1 MVSFI
6 AVKLLRCR
14 TTAMGIVGAVL
25 LTLGSVGCRTALTL
39 SPEVLAEIRAETEL
53 EKRAAAHA
61 HFAAGIV
68 HELSGDAAA
77 AYEEF
82 FQAAKANPTDTDLL
96 FDVSGRLI
104 EGRQFPRAL
113 EVLNLAAAL
122 PEVDGMV
129 FVRLGFVHAQLGNN
143 RKAAEANE
151 IAVRR
156 LPRFMPARQNLYLSH
171 LQARNGEAAWAV
183 LLEAATLPDLDA
195 EFQINLAELFADVG
209 RQFPERRDAA
219 RAQALAALDKARD
232 SVTGPMTLKLADGY
246 YLLGEIDAAARAY
259 LIFLERETVTPALR
273 EVLRTKLADIYLRQ
287 ADRGR
292 ARAQLTVLVQENPAN
307 AGAHYFLG
315 VLALQEKRWK
325 EAVASLQRAVQIR
338 PTFDAAQIDL
348 ATAQLAA
355 GQVANGL
362 AVLEKL
368 RQTKPRDFA
377 VEYLSG
383 MAFHEQKNYQQ
394 ALQHLTT
401 AEAIAAER
409 DTNRLTTGLYF
420 QLGATAERAGERQLA
435 VRYFEKSIALDP
447 DHADALNFLGYMWAE
462 QKENLKRARELIER
476 ALKLEPDND
485 AVLDSMG
492 WVLFQQGDAA
502 GALPYL
508 LRAVAKLEAPD
519 ATVFDHLGDVY
530 ASLKE
535 MDKAREAWAKSVAA
549 EPSEKVQKKLEA
561 IVPLPQ

>member
-1 MVSFI
+1 
-6 AVKLLRCR
+6 
-14 TTAMGIVGAVL
+14 MGIVGGAL
-25 LTLGSVGCRTALTL
+25 LTLGNLGCRTVLPL
-39 SPEVLAEIRAETEL
+39 SPERVAEIRAETEL
-53 EKRAAAHA
+53 ERRASAHG
-61 HFAAGIV
+61 HFAAGVV
-68 HELSGDAAA
+68 HEISGNATAAF
-77 AYEEF
+77 EEF
-82 FQAAKANPTDTDLL
+82 YQAAKANPTDAELL
-96 FDVSGRLI
+96 FDVSGRLL

-113 EVLNLAAAL
+113 EVLNMAVAL

-156 LPRFMPARQNLYLSH
+156 LPQFMPARQNLYLSH

-183 LLEAATLPDLDA
+183 LMEAATLPDVNA

-209 RQFPERRDAA
+209 RQFPERREAA
-219 RAQALAALDKARD
+219 RAQALAALNQARD

-246 YLLGEIDAAARAY
+246 YLLGEIDQAARAY

-287 ADRGR
+287 ADRSR
-292 ARAQLTVLVQENPAN
+292 AVAQLTALVQENPAN

-315 VLALQEKRWK
+315 ALAMQEKRWDD
-325 EAVASLQRAVQIR
+325 AVTSLQRAVQIR
-338 PTFDAAQIDL
+338 PTFDAAQLDL

-355 GQVANGL
+355 GRAAEGFV
-362 AVLEKL
+362 VLENL
-368 RQTKPRDFA
+368 RKTKPRDFA

-383 MAFHEQKNYQQ
+383 MACHEQKNYAQ
-394 ALQHLTT
+394 ALKHLTT
-401 AEAIAAER
+401 AEAVATER

-447 DHADALNFLGYMWAE
+447 DHADALNYLGYMWAE
-462 QKENLKRARELIER
+462 QKENLPRARELIER
-476 ALKLEPDND
+476 ALKLEPEND
-485 AVLDSMG
+485 AFLDSMG

-502 GALPYL
+502 GALGYL
-508 LRAVAKLEAPD
+508 LQAVAKLEAPD
-519 ATVFDHLGDVY
+519 ATVYDHLGDVY
-530 ASLKE
+530 AALKE

-549 EPSEKVQKKLEA
+549 EPNDKVQQKLDA
-561 IVPLPQ
+561 IVQPPQ